1 MGDQKSEWQAE
12 ELTGNHIL
20 QRDGYK
26 GIGLGAWRSSWGK
39 EVAGGTWRMQLDQ
52 GKDPVLNLN
61 LKISRTR
68 VGRQKEGSEAESLR
82 SPGMWAFLVGHK
94 LPFCPL
100 LPGDQ

>member
-12 ELTGNHIL
+12 ELIGNHTL
-20 QRDGYK
+20 QRDSSGSMEKLVGK
-26 GIGLGAWRSSWGK
+26 GGGWRYMEDAAGPGK
-39 EVAGGTWRMQLDQ
+39 KSCTKSES
-52 GKDPVLNLN
+52 KN
-61 LKISRTR
+61 SRTR